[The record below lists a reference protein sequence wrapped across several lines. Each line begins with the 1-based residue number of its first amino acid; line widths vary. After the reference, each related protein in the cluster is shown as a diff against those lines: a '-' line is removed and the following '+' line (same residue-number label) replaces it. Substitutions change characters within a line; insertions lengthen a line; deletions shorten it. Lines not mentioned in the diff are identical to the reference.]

1 MSTREYLGDGR
12 PVHTGQLFG
21 MVVINVD
28 VGEILDG
35 IEAGTPREV
44 SAYLMN
50 DQGDYLIHPN
60 PDHSFGFDL
69 GHRHRWQDDF
79 PTLPEV
85 AKDKRPTDY
94 SMQTIDAPDGRHHVV
109 LRRVSFD
116 PDHADRL
123 LTMAYMIPDR
133 LISQEIRHTRNIAIM
148 TAIVVSAV
156 LIVLFY
162 FYVRHLLVPLKSL
175 AVLAKQIGEGKK
187 NVAMPSSVGMEFE
200 TLVSAFRNMDKQIG
214 EREAEITR
222 INRELAYS
230 AQFTNAI
237 LDTVPEGILVVDAH
251 GQVVRTNSLIEPI
264 FGYGEGELL
273 GKEVELLIPI
283 ESRSKHR
290 HLRRNYAGE
299 STRRAMGKGRD
310 LFGIRKDG
318 SPVPVEVG
326 LASFFSGDTQLVVV
340 SVADITERKAS
351 EAEIARLNASLER
364 RVAERTAELQ
374 AANKELESFAYAIS
388 HDLRAPLRAMSG
400 FSQALMEDYGDTLPS
415 EAKSYLDQVVLGSHR
430 MGELVD
436 GLLSLSRCTRGELQ
450 RDDVDLSALAERI
463 LKEFAESH
471 PERPFTWK
479 VEPGMTGRG
488 DQRML
493 EIVLR
498 NLIENAWKY
507 SGRKPDAHIGV
518 YREAQGGEV
527 MYCVS
532 DNGAGFDMAHA
543 GKLFQPFQRL
553 HRQEE
558 FSGTGIGLATVQR
571 IVHRHGGAL
580 HAEGIVNLGAK
591 ICFSLGSG
599 ISEAREEVFATEV
612 SHG

>member
-1 MSTREYLGDGR
+1 M
-12 PVHTGQLFG
+12 
-21 MVVINVD
+21 
-28 VGEILDG
+28 
-35 IEAGTPREV
+35 
-44 SAYLMN
+44 
-50 DQGDYLIHPN
+50 
-60 PDHSFGFDL
+60 
-69 GHRHRWQDDF
+69 
-79 PTLPEV
+79 
-85 AKDKRPTDY
+85 
-94 SMQTIDAPDGRHHVV
+94 
-109 LRRVSFD
+109 
-116 PDHADRL
+116 
-123 LTMAYMIPDR
+123 
-133 LISQEIRHTRNIAIM
+133 
-148 TAIVVSAV
+148 
-156 LIVLFY
+156 
-162 FYVRHLLVPLKSL
+162 
-175 AVLAKQIGEGKK
+175 
-187 NVAMPSSVGMEFE
+187 
-200 TLVSAFRNMDKQIG
+200 
-214 EREAEITR
+214 
-222 INRELAYS
+222 
-230 AQFTNAI
+230 
-237 LDTVPEGILVVDAH
+237 
-251 GQVVRTNSLIEPI
+251 
-264 FGYGEGELL
+264 
-273 GKEVELLIPI
+273 
-283 ESRSKHR
+283 
-290 HLRRNYAGE
+290 
-299 STRRAMGKGRD
+299 
-310 LFGIRKDG
+310 RKDG
-318 SPVPVEVG
+318 SRFYADAVITAVRDEH
-326 LASFFSGDTQLVVV
+326 DTLIGFTKITR
-340 SVADITERKAS
+340 DITERKAS

-488 DQRML
+488 DPRML

-527 MYCVS
+527 MYCVA

-571 IVHRHGGAL
+571 IVHRHGGVL
-580 HAEGIVNLGAK
+580 RGEGIVGLGAK
-591 ICFSLGSG
+591 FCFSLEGAVDIDLDGANTPKESANG
-599 ISEAREEVFATEV
+599 
-612 SHG
+612 